1 MPEIIEDKTLIDWFK
16 DNYEKI
22 TFINIKPEYERIERS
37 SRLKESITDL
47 IKDKKFFE
55 QKEKLISI
63 WKDLVAN
70 AIIFLKSKDDR
81 ECFHDD
87 GDYGIEDLG
96 EFFDRYCEFE
106 KLLYGSG
113 EYYRDHVSHVF
124 KVFLLGEKL
133 VRDHLGGFSSI
144 DVMDHK
150 LELCLFRWEKIPGDD
165 NARLL
170 RYLQNEYGIG
180 WGKDAEISKSSD
192 DKTICIKK
200 DENSAKIM
208 FDEINKKATLELS
221 DGVIYDLKV
230 KTENDERKIIKSK
243 LITAEEKEAMWCIAS
258 LTHDLGYPTE
268 VVHKIHDQLKD
279 MLSVFNIKDVSY
291 ILSQQSQSFNDFIIR
306 LISSDLTLCDEKD
319 GSSYYTTHTQAK
331 YYFKYSRSIEKW
343 NHGVESCVVLMKSLV
358 YFLETDFSIDRR
370 RSMKIDDAQQFL
382 IRQRIL
388 RSIASHNC
396 DFIYHLKLDLSFL
409 LRIIDE
415 MQEWDRPKLADLF
428 MKTPATEFKII
439 EFKKDNI
446 EYSINFRYDGDFES
460 EDLMEFHA
468 DVKEYFRRKINTYIM
483 ILRSAVDGKQRKFV
497 LTFKVVA
504 AARSKENTYK
514 FIHKNPQEITCE
526 LDGNTIK
533 LADLDKEK
541 WDVFYGDR
549 LKDD

>member
-1 MPEIIEDKTLIDWFK
+1 MSEIIDDKTLIDWFK

-22 TFINIKPEYERIERS
+22 TFINIEPEYERIGRS
-37 SRLKESITDL
+37 SRLKKSIANL
-47 IKDKKFFE
+47 ITDKKFFT
-55 QKEKLISI
+55 QKEKLIGI

-81 ECFHDD
+81 ESFHDD
-87 GDYGIEDLG
+87 GDYGIDDLG
-96 EFFDRYCEFE
+96 DFFDRYCEFE

-133 VRDHLGGFSSI
+133 VRDHLDEKFSSI
-144 DVMDHK
+144 DIMDHK

-165 NARLL
+165 KERLL

-180 WGKDAEISKSSD
+180 WVKDAEISKSDD

-200 DENSAKIM
+200 GENSAKIM
-208 FDEINKKATLELS
+208 FDETNGKATLKLS
-221 DGVIYDLKV
+221 DGAIHDLKV

-243 LITAEEKEAMWCIAS
+243 LITSDEKEAMWCIAS
-258 LTHDLGYPTE
+258 LTHDLGYPME
-268 VVHKIHDQLKD
+268 VVNEIHDNLRGMLKI
-279 MLSVFNIKDVSY
+279 FNIQDVSY
-291 ILSQQSQSFNDFIIR
+291 ALSQQSQSFNDFIIR

-331 YYFKYSRSIEKW
+331 YYLKYSRSIEKW
-343 NHGVESCVVLMKSLV
+343 DHGVESCIVLMKSLV

-428 MKTPATEFKII
+428 MKTPETEFKII
-439 EFKKDNI
+439 EFKKDKI
-446 EYSINFRYDGDFES
+446 EYSITFRYHDGVEH
-460 EDLMEFHA
+460 EDLKEFHA
-468 DVKEYFRRKINTYIM
+468 DVKEYFRRKINIYIM
-483 ILRSAVDGKQRKFV
+483 ILRSAVDGKQREFV
-497 LTFKVVA
+497 LTFEVVA
-504 AARSKENTYK
+504 AVDAKENTYK

-526 LDGNTIK
+526 LNGETIE
-533 LADLDKEK
+533 LADLDKGK
-541 WDVFYGDR
+541 WDKFYDDR
-549 LKDD
+549 LKK